1 MGTTTFRRVPAS
13 AAAPL
18 PERLAFFHRPVTV
31 KVAQVTVLFWVAKL
45 LSTGMGEAC
54 SDFLFA
60 RFGVLGLGAAGLVFL
75 AVLVAQFRSS
85 RYNTWLY
92 WSAVSMVA
100 VVGTMAADVIHRGAG
115 ISYAVTTP
123 FFAFA
128 LVAVFWSWW
137 RAEGT
142 LSIHSI
148 DSRRRE
154 WFYWAAVMTTFALG
168 TAAGDL
174 TAVTLNL
181 GYLGSLWLFLAV
193 MAVPLVG
200 WRLGLNPIIAFWFA
214 YILTRPLGASLA
226 DWVGKPVSRTGLG
239 LGDGAIT
246 ALLAVVLVAVV
257 VVIAGVDRRTGTAAS
272 ATTDAPGSVLA
283 SEGSAPVPSV
293 APPVPP
299 GGLPAE
305 G

>member
-1 MGTTTFRRVPAS
+1 M
-13 AAAPL
+13 
-18 PERLAFFHRPVTV
+18 
-31 KVAQVTVLFWVAKL
+31 
-45 LSTGMGEAC
+45 
-54 SDFLFA
+54 
-60 RFGVLGLGAAGLVFL
+60 
-75 AVLVAQFRSS
+75 LVAQLRSS

-123 FFAFA
+123 FFALA
-128 LVAVFWSWW
+128 LVAVFWTWW
-137 RAEGT
+137 RTEGT

-174 TAVTLNL
+174 TAVTLHL

-257 VVIAGVDRRTGTAAS
+257 VVIARADRGTAS
-272 ATTDAPGSVLA
+272 AGLAATDAQAAVTA
-283 SEGSAPVPSV
+283 SEGAGPVPS
-293 APPVPP
+293 ATPPVPP
-299 GGLPAE
+299 SGLPAE